1 VYSEGNVPAEL
12 MTKANVV
19 VSILPNVGS
28 NDFAYLRHVV
38 THWHSLAP
46 LLVLCEAGEPSKC
59 SADAVLR
66 PSGTPPVLAAFGVAN
81 ENSDMMSKGLVKPRQ
96 DAAKVFKF
104 SMSMRE
110 AYAFRSN
117 TGTSYPLVMSGCA
130 NFHAWLLS
138 TFGRRQTDW
147 LVQNFEHTVYGG
159 YFSVESAWLRRLPR
173 ELFAF
178 LAAQQHHPNAEVC
191 SRPQLLLTLFI

>member
-1 VYSEGNVPAEL
+1 MPAEL

-117 TGTSYPLVMSGCA
+117 TGTSYPLVGLRKLPRVAAQHVRASA
-130 NFHAWLLS
+130 DRLARPELRTHRVRRLL
-138 TFGRRQTDW
+138 
-147 LVQNFEHTVYGG
+147 
-159 YFSVESAWLRRLPR
+159 LRRERVAASAAPR
-173 ELFAF
+173 ALRLSRRAAASPECRGV
-178 LAAQQHHPNAEVC
+178 LATAASPDSLYMIYAR
-191 SRPQLLLTLFI
+191 S